1 MESAAHI
8 EPQARLER
16 QARRQYGAARRQPE
30 RLHHLPGIR
39 NLQAQNILITECPG
53 PQLRN
58 PLWVVHQQ
66 DILVR
71 RRLRRR
77 EILFRREPRVDQ
89 PVVQHRYFFEGKT
102 WLPRCKSYCSW

>member
-1 MESAAHI
+1 MESAAQV

-39 NLQAQNILITECPG
+39 NLQAQNILIGECAAA
-53 PQLRN
+53 QFRN
-58 PLWVVHQQ
+58 PLRVVHQQ
-66 DILVR
+66 DVLVR

-77 EILFRREPRVDQ
+77 EILGRGEPRADQ
-89 PVVQHRYFFEGKT
+89 PVVQPPVFFRGEDVVSET
-102 WLPRCKSYCSW
+102 